1 MIKKTL
7 LGSILFG
14 MMSVAMAASVSTPA
28 TTMSTP
34 TTPTATSSGYS
45 PAQQSVLTA
54 SEDWQQAIDAR
65 NPKAIAA
72 LYDPQAFFYP
82 TFTTVIST
90 PKELY
95 QYFVNLTQKP
105 QLQVIYD
112 QENPR
117 VYGDG
122 SVAVNSGLYTFSYMG
137 PHHKTVKV
145 PARFNFVYLKE
156 NGQWM
161 IIEHH
166 SSAVP
171 EKQKTTH

>member
-1 MIKKTL
+1 MIT
-7 LGSILFG
+7 
-14 MMSVAMAASVSTPA
+14 
-28 TTMSTP
+28 
-34 TTPTATSSGYS
+34 
-45 PAQQSVLTA
+45 
-54 SEDWQQAIDAR
+54 
-65 NPKAIAA
+65 A

-122 SVAVNSGLYTFSYMG
+122 TVAINSGLYTFSYMG
-137 PHHKTVKV
+137 PQHKTVKV

-161 IIEHH
+161 IVEHH

-171 EKQKTTH
+171 EKQKTKH